1 MTSRVEWVQH
11 TSSESYYLSPTSYY
25 QQGTPPMKCEQ
36 LDIRA
41 FAYMYDDPMRNL
53 MIMRHGK
60 SNWDADALSDHAR
73 PLANRGIVS
82 AERMGEVIR
91 DLGIIPGLVI
101 SSTAVRARATAELA
115 RITGGWASRLIL
127 DDDLYGASPV
137 GALEVVAR
145 HAGDCE
151 RVMIVGHEPTWSMLI
166 KRLTGGSVAVR
177 TATVADVEMH
187 ISRWDTAASASGT
200 LVSLLQPRGFMRS

>member
-1 MTSRVEWVQH
+1 
-11 TSSESYYLSPTSYY
+11 
-25 QQGTPPMKCEQ
+25 
-36 LDIRA
+36 
-41 FAYMYDDPMRNL
+41 MYDEPMTNL

-60 SNWDADALSDHAR
+60 SDWDVGAQSDHAR
-73 PLANRGIVS
+73 PLANRGILS
-82 AERMGEVIR
+82 AERMGEVVR

-127 DDDLYGASPV
+127 EDDLYGTSPR

-151 RVMIVGHEPTWSMLI
+151 RVMIVGHEPTWSMLV
-166 KRLTGGSVAVR
+166 RQLTGGSCAMR
-177 TATVADVEMH
+177 TAAVADIEIH
-187 ISRWDTAASASGT
+187 TGSWDNVTTASGT

>member
-1 MTSRVEWVQH
+1 
-11 TSSESYYLSPTSYY
+11 
-25 QQGTPPMKCEQ
+25 
-36 LDIRA
+36 
-41 FAYMYDDPMRNL
+41 

-60 SNWDADALSDHAR
+60 SDWSAGAESDHAR

-91 DLGIIPGLVI
+91 DLGIVPGLVI

-115 RITGGWASRLIL
+115 RITGGWPSRLIL
-127 DDDLYGASPV
+127 EDDLYGASPS

-145 HAGDCE
+145 HGGDCE

-166 KRLTGGSVAVR
+166 KQLTGGSCSVR
-177 TATVADVEMH
+177 TATVADIEVH
-187 ISRWDTAASASGT
+187 TARWATVTSATGT

>member
-1 MTSRVEWVQH
+1 
-11 TSSESYYLSPTSYY
+11 
-25 QQGTPPMKCEQ
+25 
-36 LDIRA
+36 
-41 FAYMYDDPMRNL
+41 MYDGCMRNL

-60 SNWDADALSDHAR
+60 SDWAADAQSDHAR
-73 PLANRGIVS
+73 PLANRGILS

-115 RITGGWASRLIL
+115 RITGAWPSRLIL
-127 DDDLYGASPV
+127 EDDLYGASPR
-137 GALEVVAR
+137 GTLEVVAR

-151 RVMIVGHEPTWSMLI
+151 RVMIVGHEPTWSMLV
-166 KRLTGGSVAVR
+166 RQLTGGSCAMR
-177 TATVADVEMH
+177 TAAVADIEIH
-187 ISRWDTAASASGT
+187 TDRWDTVATASGT

>member
-1 MTSRVEWVQH
+1 
-11 TSSESYYLSPTSYY
+11 
-25 QQGTPPMKCEQ
+25 
-36 LDIRA
+36 
-41 FAYMYDDPMRNL
+41 MRNL

-60 SNWDADALSDHAR
+60 SDWEAGARSDHAR

-91 DLGIIPGLVI
+91 DLGIIPGIVI

-127 DDDLYGASPV
+127 EDDLYGTSPR

-145 HAGDCE
+145 YAGECE

-166 KRLTGGSVAVR
+166 KQLTGGSCAVR
-177 TATVADVEMH
+177 TATVADIELH
-187 ISRWDTAASASGT
+187 ISGWDAVTSASGT
-200 LVSLLQPRGFMRS
+200 LVSLLQARQFMRS

>member
-1 MTSRVEWVQH
+1 
-11 TSSESYYLSPTSYY
+11 
-25 QQGTPPMKCEQ
+25 
-36 LDIRA
+36 
-41 FAYMYDDPMRNL
+41 

-60 SNWDADALSDHAR
+60 SDWDTGAQSDHAR
-73 PLANRGIVS
+73 PLANRGILS

-127 DDDLYGASPV
+127 EDDLYGSSPR

-145 HAGDCE
+145 YAGDCE

-166 KRLTGGSVAVR
+166 KQLTGGSCAVR
-177 TATVADVEMH
+177 TATVADIEMH
-187 ISRWDTAASASGT
+187 TSDWDEITSAGGT
-200 LVSLLQPRGFMRS
+200 LVSLLQARQFMRS

>member
-1 MTSRVEWVQH
+1 
-11 TSSESYYLSPTSYY
+11 
-25 QQGTPPMKCEQ
+25 
-36 LDIRA
+36 
-41 FAYMYDDPMRNL
+41 MRNL

-60 SNWDADALSDHAR
+60 SDWDAGVSSDHER
-73 PLANRGIVS
+73 PLSKRGILS

-91 DLGIIPGLVI
+91 DLGIVPGLVI

-127 DDDLYGASPV
+127 EDDLYGTSPR
-137 GALEVVAR
+137 GALDVVAR

-166 KRLTGGSVAVR
+166 KRLTGGTVAVR
-177 TATVADVEMH
+177 TATVVDIEVH
-187 ISRWDTAASASGT
+187 TVQWDTATTASGT

>member
-1 MTSRVEWVQH
+1 
-11 TSSESYYLSPTSYY
+11 
-25 QQGTPPMKCEQ
+25 
-36 LDIRA
+36 
-41 FAYMYDDPMRNL
+41 MRNL

-60 SNWDADALSDHAR
+60 SDWEAGAQSDHAR

-91 DLGIIPGLVI
+91 DLGFIPGIVI

-127 DDDLYGASPV
+127 EDDLYGTSPR

-145 HAGDCE
+145 YAGECE

-166 KRLTGGSVAVR
+166 KQLTGGSCAVR
-177 TATVADVEMH
+177 TATVADIELH
-187 ISRWDTAASASGT
+187 ISGWDAVTSASGT
-200 LVSLLQPRGFMRS
+200 LVSLLQARQFMRS